1 MCIRTKNYPRKGV
14 SSSPSAS
21 RPPVPLPHLNR
32 RVRIAIITTTGTFN
46 RHESSFVFAADS
58 EASMLSE
65 LIHGA
70 DDVFSAMQWYE
81 TMPNHA
87 RIHFAISSA
96 GRDSEMFAG

>member
-1 MCIRTKNYPRKGV
+1 
-14 SSSPSAS
+14 
-21 RPPVPLPHLNR
+21 
-32 RVRIAIITTTGTFN
+32 
-46 RHESSFVFAADS
+46 
-58 EASMLSE
+58 MLSE